1 MGITTTMMMAA
12 AMKRACAPFVPSFRI
27 VPGVGTKNRWYKVA
41 HGLKEN

>member
-12 AMKRACAPFVPSFRI
+12 AMKRACAPFFRI